1 MEGTTH
7 THFLRNFEIAAGLV
21 EGSSRGASFNDGDFY
36 KWMEAASATLATE
49 RNPDL
54 EKRLDEIIAIIARA
68 QRDDGYIHTKVLIK
82 RLNGDTNALPFQDRR
97 NFEMYNMGHLLTTAS
112 VHHRITGQTN
122 LLSIAR
128 KSADFLYENFNH
140 ASPEAARSSV
150 CPSHYMG
157 MIDLYRATGEPR
169 YLELAQRCFE
179 LRSQITDGGDDNQD
193 RIPFE
198 EQRVAMGHAVRAN
211 YLYAGAADL
220 YMETGNRSL
229 WNPLEPIWTNLV
241 FRKMYITGGC
251 GALYDGA
258 SPDGSKDQG
267 TITKTHQAY
276 GRNYQ
281 LPNTTA
287 HSETCAN
294 IGNVLWN
301 WRMFLATGQARYVDV
316 AERALYNSVLSGVS
330 LSGTNFF
337 YTNPLRVTD
346 PLPADLR
353 WSRTRVPFVSSF
365 CCPPNLARLLTQT
378 SNYAYSISNDSI
390 WLNLYGSSS
399 FSTRLGDGNAV
410 KLKQETE
417 YPWNGRIRITV
428 EESGENP
435 FTVKLRVPGW
445 VEDYSVHVNR
455 HLIENPVTNDGYIE
469 LHRTWSTGDI
479 VDLVLPMEVRLI
491 EANPLVEETL
501 NQLAVMR
508 GPVVYC
514 LESPDLPDDV
524 GILDVSISEK
534 EPILARFDSRM
545 LGGVVILEGALYTK
559 QPAKWENQLYREYRS
574 SKGKTVKTR
583 FIPYY
588 AWGNRGPSEMSVWLP
603 RF

>member
-1 MEGTTH
+1 MVQQAAPGDARWTSGFWADRCETARTQIIPSMQRLMEGTTH

-211 YLYAGAADL
+211 YLYAGAL
-220 YMETGNRSL
+220 
-229 WNPLEPIWTNLV
+229 
-241 FRKMYITGGC
+241 
-251 GALYDGA
+251 
-258 SPDGSKDQG
+258 Q
-267 TITKTHQAY
+267 
-276 GRNYQ
+276 
-281 LPNTTA
+281 
-287 HSETCAN
+287 
-294 IGNVLWN
+294 
-301 WRMFLATGQARYVDV
+301 
-316 AERALYNSVLSGVS
+316 
-330 LSGTNFF
+330 
-337 YTNPLRVTD
+337 
-346 PLPADLR
+346 
-353 WSRTRVPFVSSF
+353 
-365 CCPPNLARLLTQT
+365 
-378 SNYAYSISNDSI
+378 
-390 WLNLYGSSS
+390 
-399 FSTRLGDGNAV
+399 
-410 KLKQETE
+410 
-417 YPWNGRIRITV
+417 
-428 EESGENP
+428 
-435 FTVKLRVPGW
+435 
-445 VEDYSVHVNR
+445 
-455 HLIENPVTNDGYIE
+455 
-469 LHRTWSTGDI
+469 
-479 VDLVLPMEVRLI
+479 
-491 EANPLVEETL
+491 
-501 NQLAVMR
+501 
-508 GPVVYC
+508 
-514 LESPDLPDDV
+514 
-524 GILDVSISEK
+524 
-534 EPILARFDSRM
+534 
-545 LGGVVILEGALYTK
+545 
-559 QPAKWENQLYREYRS
+559 
-574 SKGKTVKTR
+574 
-583 FIPYY
+583 
-588 AWGNRGPSEMSVWLP
+588 
-603 RF
+603 